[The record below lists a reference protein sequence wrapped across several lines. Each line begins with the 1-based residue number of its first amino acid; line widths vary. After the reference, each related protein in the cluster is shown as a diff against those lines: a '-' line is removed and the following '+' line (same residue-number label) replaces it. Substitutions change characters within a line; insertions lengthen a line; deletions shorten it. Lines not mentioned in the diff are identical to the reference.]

1 MRAKGFGLLGF
12 IGAMLTTSA
21 LAAEQRFIP
30 VELWTG
36 GEWSGKQ
43 DLTFS
48 PADLTFGDGRKQI
61 TGPIDWRDPR
71 TGKTIKAYRRVH
83 LKHDKE
89 QIFTI
94 TQNGQAL
101 GRVFDSRRDAT
112 ISGGAKFPL
121 GVWRQGE
128 KRGFSVVYHWNDAQ
142 QSKRRM
148 TIEILKLDFEVYG
161 YSNCLKFRWT
171 TKKVGESSL
180 RDDNNYTY
188 CPGQGLVE
196 WEDN

>member
-1 MRAKGFGLLGF
+1 
-12 IGAMLTTSA
+12 
-21 LAAEQRFIP
+21 
-30 VELWTG
+30 
-36 GEWSGKQ
+36 
-43 DLTFS
+43 
-48 PADLTFGDGRKQI
+48 
-61 TGPIDWRDPR
+61 
-71 TGKTIKAYRRVH
+71 
-83 LKHDKE
+83 
-89 QIFTI
+89 
-94 TQNGQAL
+94 
-101 GRVFDSRRDAT
+101 
-112 ISGGAKFPL
+112 
-121 GVWRQGE
+121 
-128 KRGFSVVYHWNDAQ
+128 VYHWNDAQ